1 MKLAVTVML
10 NRVVYENRGIHL
22 SNPFFIIL
30 DNLQGRLYNLQWR
43 PNGFHGLINCK
54 ISSTNY

>member
-1 MKLAVTVML
+1 VML
-10 NRVVYENRGIHL
+10 NRVVYENREIHL
-22 SNPFFIIL
+22 SNPFFLFL

-54 ISSTNY
+54 ISPTNY